1 MNTVQLPPAP
11 PAGPSVG
18 PRAGPPRKPRH
29 WYVFGLRSS
38 WNLLWTIPAMFVAG
52 VLALTT
58 SLSAAGVGSSHTAV
72 PKAAATVTVTAQA
85 KPAVT
90 VTAQAKPAVTVTAKP
105 KPAATVTV
113 APAAPA
119 APAAPPADQILYRF
133 RGTGIQ
139 NTTTFDAPADG
150 NWHLSWAYT
159 NGTAFAGQSENFQV
173 TEYNSDGSLDNI
185 LVNALAV
192 GTGQPTATPVYND
205 PGTHYFSVNTE
216 DASWELVVVSGTS

>member
-1 MNTVQLPPAP
+1 
-11 PAGPSVG
+11 
-18 PRAGPPRKPRH
+18 
-29 WYVFGLRSS
+29 
-38 WNLLWTIPAMFVAG
+38 MFVAG

-72 PKAAATVTVTAQA
+72 PKAAD
-85 KPAVT
+85 AVT
-90 VTAQAKPAVTVTAKP
+90 VTAKAKPAVTVTAKP

-119 APAAPPADQILYRF
+119 APAAPPAPPADQILYRF

-173 TEYNSDGSLDNI
+173 IEYNSDGSLDNI

>member
-1 MNTVQLPPAP
+1 M
-11 PAGPSVG
+11 G

-58 SLSAAGVGSSHTAV
+58 GLGAAGVGRSHTAV
-72 PKAAATVTVTAQA
+72 PKAA
-85 KPAVT
+85 
-90 VTAQAKPAVTVTAKP
+90 AVTVTAKP

-119 APAAPPADQILYRF
+119 APAAPPAPPADQILYRF
-133 RGTGIQ
+133 SGTGIQ

-173 TEYNSDGSLDNI
+173 IEYNSDASLDNI

>member
-1 MNTVQLPPAP
+1 
-11 PAGPSVG
+11 
-18 PRAGPPRKPRH
+18 
-29 WYVFGLRSS
+29 
-38 WNLLWTIPAMFVAG
+38 MFVAA

-58 SLSAAGVGSSHTAV
+58 GLGAAGVGSSHTAV
-72 PKAAATVTVTAQA
+72 PKAAVTVTVAA
-85 KPAVT
+85 K
-90 VTAQAKPAVTVTAKP
+90 AKPAVTVTAKA

-113 APAAPA
+113 VPAAPA
-119 APAAPPADQILYRF
+119 APTAPPAPPADQILYRF
-133 RGTGIQ
+133 SGTGIQ

-159 NGTAFAGQSENFQV
+159 NGSAFAGQSENFQV